1 MLILLTGRNGG
12 KNIQSN
18 NQSCPQCNGVLRY
31 IPEYNS
37 LFCDSCQFYP
47 YPQQYSQPHQPMTRK
62 KNVIIFSCIV
72 VFFIFAGWFIVIC
85 GISGGWILHSLSFT
99 VDNDMEIDE
108 SLLNEIYFNL
118 DNESRLNITN
128 ETYFLKLTIPE
139 LNYSIR
145 FDYLLSFNVDQI
157 ISLEIVQH
165 ADVPEITTFDS
176 RPSWDAYNLSIEF
189 NINSTDPDILNVSV
203 FPPDNIINGSLG
215 TYSVDSWNLSIWL
228 EEGEVDDRW
237 ETIILLLPHNQRI
250 IANADIDHPCPF
262 R

>member
-99 VDNDMEIDE
+99 
-108 SLLNEIYFNL
+108 
-118 DNESRLNITN
+118 
-128 ETYFLKLTIPE
+128 
-139 LNYSIR
+139 
-145 FDYLLSFNVDQI
+145 QI

-189 NINSTDPDILNVSV
+189 NINLTDPDILNVSV